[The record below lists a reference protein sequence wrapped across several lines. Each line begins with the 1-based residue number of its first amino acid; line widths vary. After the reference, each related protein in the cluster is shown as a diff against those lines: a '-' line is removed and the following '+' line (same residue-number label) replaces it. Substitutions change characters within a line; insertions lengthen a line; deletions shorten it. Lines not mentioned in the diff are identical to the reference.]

1 MIPCVAAG
9 IRVGTSGWIYPHWRG
24 RFYPAKLSSARWL
37 EFLAARVSS
46 VEVNGTFYSLTTPRA
61 CDRWRSDVPP
71 AFVFAVK
78 GSRYITHMK
87 QLHDP
92 RTALA
97 NFFASGILRL
107 GAQLGPILWQLP
119 PALRFRPGIAR
130 DFFAA
135 LPGDVRAA
143 ERLARRHDGRVTG
156 RACLTAP
163 DGRDREIFHALEPR
177 HSTWMGVEAMEC
189 LREHGIAMVR
199 ADTAGR
205 HPAACAGVETTR
217 LAYVRLHGA
226 RRIYEGR
233 YTDEELKLWRER
245 ARAWARRST
254 SVFIYFDND
263 RDGAAADDATA
274 LDAMIHRP
282 RAHAMRRLAAVP
294 PCPAAPR
301 EKPSH
306 FAFGPRRS

>member
-1 MIPCVAAG
+1 MSARIH
-9 IRVGTSGWIYPHWRG
+9 VGTSGWIYPHWRG
-24 RFYPAKLSSARWL
+24 RFYPAALSSARWL
-37 EFLAARVSS
+37 AFLAARVSS

-61 CDRWRSDVPP
+61 CDRWRSAVPSG
-71 AFVFAVK
+71 FVFAVK

-87 QLHDP
+87 QLRGP
-92 RTALA
+92 RIALA

-119 PALRFRPGIAR
+119 PALRFRPEIA
-130 DFFAA
+130 DAFFGA

-163 DGRDREIFHALEPR
+163 DGRDREILHALEPR
-177 HSTWMGVEAMEC
+177 HSSWMREEAVERLRARGVA
-189 LREHGIAMVR
+189 LVQ

-205 HPAACAGVETTR
+205 HPAAGVETTRR

-233 YTDEELKLWRER
+233 YTEDELKAWQDR
-245 ARAWARRST
+245 ARAWARADT
-254 SVFIYFDND
+254 PVFIYFDND
-263 RDGAAADDATA
+263 RDAAAAADAST

-282 RAHAMRRLAAVP
+282 STEHEFAAWP
-294 PCPAAPR
+294 EAFSTPR

-306 FAFGPRRS
+306 FAFRPGGA